1 MDRILICVYVN
12 VYIYIYMLPFH
23 REKLSFKKYVNVKP
37 KYEKLLR
44 NRIFGIKT
52 RHFSSN
58 NDFINSSKSV

>member
-1 MDRILICVYVN
+1 M
-12 VYIYIYMLPFH
+12 YIYIYMLPFH

-58 NDFINSSKSV
+58 DDFINSSKSV